1 MSILQLTGIKA
12 YGYIGH
18 SAEEKILGQW
28 FEVDVKIT
36 MDTIKASMSDNL
48 HDTLDYREIITGIKN
63 IITNNK
69 FNLVERLT
77 EVLVQFV
84 LSFEQVNLVNLRL
97 HKLHPPID
105 GFDGK
110 ITIEIERSK

>member
-1 MSILQLTGIKA
+1 MSILQLTSIKQ

-28 FEVDVKIT
+28 FEVDLK
-36 MDTIKASMSDNL
+36 MDIDMTKSGLSDNL
-48 HDTLDYREIITGIKN
+48 VDTLDYREIISGVKN
-63 IITNNK
+63 IIATNK
-69 FNLVERLT
+69 FSLVERLS

-84 LSFEQVNLVNLRL
+84 LGFEQVQSVNLKL
-97 HKLHPPID
+97 HKLHPPIE

-110 ITIEIERSK
+110 ITIEIDRVR

>member
-28 FEVDVKIT
+28 FEVDLRMEINMEVAGRTDDLK
-36 MDTIKASMSDNL
+36 
-48 HDTLDYREIITGIKN
+48 DTLDYRMIINEVKQIITSCQY
-63 IITNNK
+63 
-69 FNLVERLT
+69 NLVERLA
-77 EVLVQFV
+77 EDLVCSVLE
-84 LSFEQVNLVNLRL
+84 FEQVQAVNLKL
-97 HKLHPPID
+97 HKLHPPIE

-110 ITIEIERSK
+110 VTIEIDRVK